1 MKNVQCAMKYILFC
15 QHYILYALNLP
26 NYNPDSLRLKR
37 KYPLPWLHHSAWT
50 FLMTCPKPSVKISLL
65 ASPLHSSLGST
76 ALLLVKKSSY
86 PIMSGR
92 DGWMITLSIPSTHYM
107 VFFPNMSL
115 SRFLF
120 FFSFFT
126 DQFKQPPSA
135 RSHARFRYFSDRLLV
150 AMSFFL
156 SKMGLISQGLSFF
169 LDGTLFLQG

>member
-15 QHYILYALNLP
+15 QHYILYALCLP

-115 SRFLF
+115 SLV
-120 FFSFFT
+120 FSFF
-126 DQFKQPPSA
+126 
-135 RSHARFRYFSDRLLV
+135 
-150 AMSFFL
+150 FL
-156 SKMGLISQGLSFF
+156 SSQINLSSPPQHALMPGSGISQTDSSSRCLSFS
-169 LDGTLFLQG
+169 LRWV